1 MKRLILL
8 GVILIVVGLAMF
20 ALNLQGIGLRLL
32 RPGSLFLGALGGA
45 LLAGYVYTRWYG
57 FLIPGCILASLW
69 LSTTLAELLPPWP
82 GDLGGAIIIGGLGAS
97 FFAIYLVDRFHAG
110 RRRTWPLWAGVGL
123 VLFSIPIALS
133 GLAPEGF
140 VGTLFIAG
148 PGVVLLVI
156 YFWRK
161 AYPFLIP
168 ACVLI
173 AVGLVI
179 PAVGAV
185 PGDTLQ
191 QGILGA
197 GLIIGATGVAFLAM
211 YVVDKLYTRA
221 SNWWPLI
228 PGLVLLVIGGLFG
241 LTGLGMG
248 LTVEQWQALGDAW
261 NKLWPFGLIIL
272 GLWLVLRW
280 ALRGRRE
287 TKEIAPRQD
296 S

>member
-8 GVILIVVGLAMF
+8 GVILIVVGLAIF

-32 RPGSLFLGALGGA
+32 RPGPLFLGAIGGAFLGGYA
-45 LLAGYVYTRWYG
+45 YTRWYG

-69 LSTTLAELLPPWP
+69 LSISVVEFVPSWP
-82 GDLGGAIIIGGLGAS
+82 GDLEGAIIIGGLGAS
-97 FFAIYLVDRFHAG
+97 FFAIYLVDRVYGG
-110 RRRTWPLWAGVGL
+110 RRRIWPLWAGVGL
-123 VLFSIPIALS
+123 VLFSVPIALS

-161 AYPFLIP
+161 AYALLIP

-261 NKLWPFGLIIL
+261 NKLWPFGLIAL

-287 TKEIAPRQD
+287 ARDIAPRED

>member
-8 GVILIVVGLAMF
+8 GVILIVVGLGIF

-32 RPGSLFLGALGGA
+32 RPGPLFLGAVGA
-45 LLAGYVYTRWYG
+45 ACLAGYVYTKAYA
-57 FLIPGCILASLW
+57 FLIPGCILTSLW
-69 LSTTLAELLPPWP
+69 LSISVVELVPSWP
-82 GDLGGAIIIGGLGAS
+82 GDLEGAIIVGGLGAS
-97 FFAIYLVDRFHAG
+97 FFAIYLVDRFYGG
-110 RRRTWPLWAGVGL
+110 RRRNWPLWAGVGL
-123 VLFSIPIALS
+123 ALFSIPIALS

-140 VGTLFIAG
+140 IGTLFIAG

-179 PAVGAV
+179 PAVGAL
-185 PGDTLQ
+185 PDDTPQ
-191 QGILGA
+191 QGMLGA

-241 LTGLGMG
+241 LAGLGMG
-248 LTVEQWQALGDAW
+248 LTVEQWQALGDIW
-261 NKLWPFGLIIL
+261 TNLWPLGLIAL

-287 TKEIAPRQD
+287 ARDIAPRED